1 MFLESQVFQCYNNC
15 IRPIEINGILFLKS
29 VVYLVKL
36 IVGNF
41 QKKTH
46 LTVIMT
52 LVSNS
57 NPQNC

>member
-29 VVYLVKL
+29 AVYLVKL

-41 QKKTH
+41 QKKTFDSDYD
-46 LTVIMT
+46 LSI
-52 LVSNS
+52 
-57 NPQNC
+57 